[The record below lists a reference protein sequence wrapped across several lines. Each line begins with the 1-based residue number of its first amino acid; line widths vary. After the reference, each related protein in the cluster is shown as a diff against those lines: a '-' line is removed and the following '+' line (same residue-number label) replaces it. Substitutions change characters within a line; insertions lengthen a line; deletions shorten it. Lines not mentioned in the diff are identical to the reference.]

1 MKEENGGERGV
12 QPLNMVD
19 TSTCPLQTPF
29 RPVFVS
35 RQSGQA
41 LQWLLG
47 LSVLKRVPVLND
59 MAHGIAPFLSRDTI
73 FWFLWAW
80 SPRRYFQRGSSLKDK
95 VHLEIEFPVRRSKEG
110 QRW

>member
-19 TSTCPLQTPF
+19 PSTCPLQTPF
-29 RPVFVS
+29 GPVFVS

-41 LQWLLG
+41 MSWQLG
-47 LSVLKRVPVLND
+47 LSVLKRVPVLKD
-59 MAHGIAPFLSRDTI
+59 MAHGTAPFRSRDTI
-73 FWFLWAW
+73 LWFLWAW
-80 SPRRYFQRGSSLKDK
+80 SPRRSFQRGSSLKDEL
-95 VHLEIEFPVRRSKEG
+95 HLEIEFSVRESKEG